1 MTRPLYKTL
10 LGALALLAVCVAPV
24 SAKEYIPM
32 YNFSLQGG
40 QYFFTGS
47 KTNLNANMAA
57 NVTPAVKLDNGW
69 TLLPIY
75 NGIYRGTKGVN
86 DSVGAGTLFQQMMSH
101 RVSISGLRQVQD
113 WKLKPSFSYKHE
125 FLKETVDESWTKGL
139 FDYQKIGVGVEGEK
153 VYKDPFSVRM
163 GYDFYYIRFPN
174 FQSLESKSGFDPSG
188 NALGRETA
196 GTRVLDT
203 FNNQFTVAATRP
215 YPYNDPKVSL
225 QASYSF
231 LMQMF
236 ADQPIINSAGQPQS
250 GNRMDFN
257 QSLNLSVMHPR
268 ELKGG
273 DYRLNSGFQ
282 FGFTHNGSNQNTYDA
297 GQTRFIFDT
306 YSYTSISMGPSVGL
320 SWDDPKKPATAGASF
335 LYSRTQYNGR
345 LTQNPSGVYQGDSQT
360 QSRYLLSLGY
370 GYPIAPNFRLT
381 AQTNFLWADSNMN
394 YEKTY
399 KYTYN
404 AATYLLGFV
413 YDY

>member
-1 MTRPLYKTL
+1 MSPLYIR
-10 LGALALLAVCVAPV
+10 GAQSALRVFKVAPNGRIHLKRTATFVAVGGLLAACISPV

-86 DSVGAGTLFQQMMSH
+86 DAVGAGTLFQQMMSH

-113 WKLKPSFSYKHE
+113 WKVKPSFSYKHE

-139 FDYQKIGVGVEGEK
+139 FDYQKVGVGVEGEK

-203 FNNQFTVAATRP
+203 LNNQFTVAATYP
-215 YPYNDPKVSL
+215 YPYDAPKVSL

-231 LMQMF
+231 LLQMF
-236 ADQPIINSAGQPQS
+236 ADQPIINNAGQPQS
-250 GNRMDFN
+250 GNRRDFN

-282 FGFTHNGSNQNTYDA
+282 FG
-297 GQTRFIFDT
+297 
-306 YSYTSISMGPSVGL
+306 
-320 SWDDPKKPATAGASF
+320 
-335 LYSRTQYNGR
+335 
-345 LTQNPSGVYQGDSQT
+345 
-360 QSRYLLSLGY
+360 
-370 GYPIAPNFRLT
+370 
-381 AQTNFLWADSNMN
+381 
-394 YEKTY
+394 
-399 KYTYN
+399 
-404 AATYLLGFV
+404 
-413 YDY
+413 